1 MIGGLKCGQAF
12 FCSRCAV
19 FNDRWGCVKL
29 LMAVLS
35 AGPVMVATAQDA
47 TGRGDGV
54 PTCNSLSSASR
65 TRAAC
70 GEEEQTVLRVERELT
85 ILKEAVELESRQC
98 ATIITVEYFQRDTIA
113 RVHGEIGNETCASS
127 NGHYEIEARVKH
139 ESGETETLVFTE
151 SWQRD
156 DDQTIEFTADYPIGD
171 NVELTRLR
179 SRGLHCTCSDPI
191 EE

>member
-1 MIGGLKCGQAF
+1 M
-12 FCSRCAV
+12 V
-19 FNDRWGCVKL
+19 
-29 LMAVLS
+29 VLS
-35 AGPVMVATAQDA
+35 AAPAMVATAQDA
-47 TGRGDGV
+47 MGRGDGV

-98 ATIITVEYFQRDTIA
+98 AAILTVEYFQRDTIA
-113 RVHGEIGNETCASS
+113 RVHGEIGNETCAAS
-127 NGHYEIEARVKH
+127 NGNYEIEARVKH
-139 ESGETETLVFTE
+139 ENGEAETLVFTE

-191 EE
+191 DE